1 MSSCS
6 RSLLADGFRLIVVAN
21 MRCNGDAVLVLGA
34 PNLTIL
40 VRNSN
45 DDYEQMLLADFD
57 RAAIFYMYTELEAYV
72 LRK

>member
-1 MSSCS
+1 
-6 RSLLADGFRLIVVAN
+6 